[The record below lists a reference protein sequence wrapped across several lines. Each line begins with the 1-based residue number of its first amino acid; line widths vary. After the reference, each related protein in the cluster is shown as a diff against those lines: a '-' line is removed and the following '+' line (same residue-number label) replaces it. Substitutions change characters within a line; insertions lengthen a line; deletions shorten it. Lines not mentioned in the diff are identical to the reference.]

1 MRTDPLSLSVVAI
14 VKPITIWCV
23 ANNSVLEC
31 HLIYLIRRVLLV
43 IRRSVALIRWPV
55 PANSPELQTFSD
67 NAAVKITHTKKKSLW
82 ASQEVDPFAKHLQG
96 LGIFPVYPAS
106 QCTKFPNR
114 QPYLIQP
121 MIIKQHTRPHAQH
134 LPFPSEL
141 SNLSSAWAD
150 FQRLQ
155 RMGINA
161 TRVYSEKH
169 RANSKRGRGSG
180 RLWRSGESVHSA
192 LCCYRH
198 RAYGSTLWPRW
209 MWKPE
214 PPAARAD
221 WNGSQCFNM
230 FLLRTFT
237 HSGVTAWFQVVK
249 CLSIRVWKPPKKA
262 FPGPAGSVG
271 ITGSR
276 GISSVR
282 WSSD

>member
-1 MRTDPLSLSVVAI
+1 MLF
-14 VKPITIWCV
+14 
-23 ANNSVLEC
+23 
-31 HLIYLIRRVLLV
+31 HIRK
-43 IRRSVALIRWPV
+43 SAALIRWPD
-55 PANSPELQTFSD
+55 PANSPKLHTFSD
-67 NAAVKITHTKKKSLW
+67 NA
-82 ASQEVDPFAKHLQG
+82 
-96 LGIFPVYPAS
+96 AS

-121 MIIKQHTRPHAQH
+121 MIIKQHTPPHAQH

-161 TRVYSEKH
+161 THVYSEKH
-169 RANSKRGRGSG
+169 RANSKRERCSG
-180 RLWRSGESVHSA
+180 RPRHSGMSVHTA

-198 RAYGSTLWPRW
+198 RAYGSTLWLRW

-230 FLLRTFT
+230 FLLRPFT

-249 CLSIRVWKPPKKA
+249 CLSIRVWKNKTKQKKKKKN
-262 FPGPAGSVG
+262 FQDLSNIRV
-271 ITGSR
+271 I
-276 GISSVR
+276 
-282 WSSD
+282 